1 MIYRCVALYSLFSL
15 LVKSCTFL
23 VTCHILKN
31 FLHIFGGHKILWV
44 HLHYFNN
51 QYLCSHSSGKFYAQV
66 HRIHFMFNPTLIQQ
80 DFMVSSSLIP
90 SPKEEKGLISAV
102 RAYVN
107 IMRISL
113 LLILRLCYY
122 QVANCSGTACL
133 CKFCTITDSRRPTCL
148 LNIGV

>member
-1 MIYRCVALYSLFSL
+1 MIYRCVSLYSLFSL

-51 QYLCSHSSGKFYAQV
+51 QYLCSHCSGKFYAQL

-90 SPKEEKGLISAV
+90 SPKEEKGPDFSCSRMCKYYAHFTPPYTTSV
-102 RAYVN
+102 
-107 IMRISL
+107 L
-113 LLILRLCYY
+113 LP
-122 QVANCSGTACL
+122 SG
-133 CKFCTITDSRRPTCL
+133 
-148 LNIGV
+148 